1 MSVVIYRVK
10 MDVGRNLN
18 GVGVRTEPDM
28 HEGAHLL
35 PERRPRTRALRLAA
49 AALVGSFTLAGCGS
63 KQQDVRLEPP
73 LVAVT
78 RVKPAGLNAVSFT
91 GFISARVES
100 DLGFRVAGKVVE
112 RLVDAG
118 VTVRSGQPL
127 MRIDQTDY
135 ALSLVAQVQAVNA
148 ARAKSVQASADEER
162 YRKLIGTGAIS
173 TQTYEQAKAG
183 ADSARAELSAAEAQE
198 AVVKNQAEYSVLKAD
213 AGGIIMQTLAEPGQV
228 VSAGQVVVKLAH
240 TGPREAIIYL
250 PENVRPAIGS
260 LAMFTLHSSSSK
272 ISWAHLRQLS
282 DAADP
287 QSRTYE
293 ARYVLEGDAAR
304 APLGATLTVL
314 IPATKPHP
322 LSEVP
327 LA

>member
-1 MSVVIYRVK
+1 
-10 MDVGRNLN
+10 
-18 GVGVRTEPDM
+18 
-28 HEGAHLL
+28 
-35 PERRPRTRALRLAA
+35 
-49 AALVGSFTLAGCGS
+49 
-63 KQQDVRLEPP
+63 
-73 LVAVT
+73 
-78 RVKPAGLNAVSFT
+78 
-91 GFISARVES
+91 
-100 DLGFRVAGKVVE
+100 
-112 RLVDAG
+112 
-118 VTVRSGQPL
+118 

-162 YRKLIGTGAIS
+162 YRKLVGTGAIS
-173 TQTYEQAKAG
+173 AQTYEQAKAG
-183 ADSARAELSAAEAQE
+183 ADSARADLSAAEAQE
-198 AVVKNQAEYSVLKAD
+198 AIVKNQAEYSVLKAD
-213 AGGIIMQTLAEPGQV
+213 AGGVIIQTLAEPGQV

-240 TGPREAIIYL
+240 TGPREAIVYL

-260 LAMFTLHSSSSK
+260 LAMVTLYGSSSE

-304 APLGATLTVL
+304 APLGAT
-314 IPATKPHP
+314 ATIEIAANQSDR

-327 LA
+327 LGAIYDNGKGQGVWVINPKTSSVAFRPVRLRELGEETATISGGVRVGEQIVALGAAFLHQGAKVRVENVRTASQ